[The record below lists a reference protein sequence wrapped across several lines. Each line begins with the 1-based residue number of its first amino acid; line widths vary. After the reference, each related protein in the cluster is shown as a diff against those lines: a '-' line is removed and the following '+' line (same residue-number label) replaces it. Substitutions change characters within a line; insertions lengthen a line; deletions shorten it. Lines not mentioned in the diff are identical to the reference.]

1 MNLMLTAPA
10 LQTQLHPLIQRLS
23 EAILNIWGSTLTLTP
38 YALPEDLGY
47 VEGRLDG
54 EKLQIENRCYQGDPF
69 RKLHLELAR
78 AGQNLDILHCVMFPQ
93 PQYPLPM
100 FGCDIV
106 AGRGQVSAAIVDL
119 SPVTPSLPDLYIQEL
134 EALGSP
140 LALFQQRRELPQW
153 GAIFSP
159 YCLFVRPSDG
169 EEADRFLALASRYL
183 EIHCR
188 LAQQM
193 APQTDPSQ
201 ILTHYQGQH
210 RYCSQ
215 QQQND
220 RTRRVLEKAF
230 GPAWAERYMNTVL
243 FDLPPNPV

>member
-1 MNLMLTAPA
+1 MLTAPT

-23 EAILNIWGSTLTLTP
+23 EAILNIWGSTLTLAP
-38 YALPEDLGY
+38 YDLPADLGY

-78 AGQNLDILHCVMFPQ
+78 AGHSLDILHCVMFPQ

-119 SPVTPSLPDLYIQEL
+119 SPVTPSLPEPYLQAL
-134 EALGSP
+134 ETLGSH
-140 LALFQQRRELPQW
+140 LALFRQRRELPPW
-153 GAIFSP
+153 GSIFSP
-159 YCLFVRPSDG
+159 YCLFIRPSDPR
-169 EEADRFLALASRYL
+169 EEDQFLALASRYL
-183 EIHCR
+183 DIHCQ
-188 LAQQM
+188 LARQIP
-193 APQTDPSQ
+193 PQTDAKQ
-201 ILTHYQGQH
+201 ILSNYQGQQ

-220 RTRRVLEKAF
+220 RTRRVLERAF
-230 GPAWAERYMNTVL
+230 GPEWAERYMSTVL
-243 FDLPPNPV
+243 FDLPPSPYES

>member
-1 MNLMLTAPA
+1 MPTTFT

-23 EAILNIWGSTLTLTP
+23 EAILNIWRSTLTLTP
-38 YALPEDLGY
+38 YDLPADLGY

-119 SPVTPSLPDLYIQEL
+119 SPVTPSLPEPYVQTL
-134 EALGSP
+134 EALGSHLIP
-140 LALFQQRRELPQW
+140 FKQRRELPAW
-153 GAIFSP
+153 GSIFSP
-159 YCLFVRPSDG
+159 YCLFIRPSNAA
-169 EEADRFLALASRYL
+169 EEDQFLALTCCYL
-183 EIHCR
+183 ETHCQ
-188 LAQQM
+188 LAQAM
-193 APQTDPSQ
+193 RPQTDPSQ
-201 ILTHYQGQH
+201 ILANYQGQQ

-230 GPAWAERYMNTVL
+230 GPEWAQRYMNTVL
-243 FDLPPNPV
+243 FDLPPSPV

>member
-1 MNLMLTAPA
+1 MALMLTAPA

-23 EAILNIWGSTLTLTP
+23 EAILSIWGSTLTLAP
-38 YALPEDLGY
+38 YDLPEDLGY

-78 AGQNLDILHCVMFPQ
+78 AGQILDILHCVMFPQ

-119 SPVTPSLPDLYIQEL
+119 SPVTPSLPDPYIQEL
-134 EALGSP
+134 EALESP
-140 LALFQQRRELPQW
+140 LAPFQQRRELPQW

-183 EIHCR
+183 EIHCQ

-243 FDLPPNPV
+243 FDLPPSPV